1 MLTSREQKKLEH
13 YIHDLDV
20 NRVALA
26 FDALSEPNR
35 CLIFRALLK
44 GQSVRVGDLAK
55 VVGISDSLASQHL
68 KILSQAELVDKAK
81 DGKNVYYHVS
91 AKNPLINAL
100 QKAVET
106 KET

>member
-1 MLTSREQKKLEH
+1 MLTPREQKNLERYTH
-13 YIHDLDV
+13 NIDV
-20 NRVALA
+20 NRMSTA

-44 GQSVRVGDLAK
+44 GQRVRVGDLAV

-68 KILSQAELVDKAK
+68 KILSQADLVNKTKA
-81 DGKNVYYHVS
+81 GKSVYYRVNEG
-91 AKNPLINAL
+91 NPLISAL

-106 KET
+106 

>member
-1 MLTSREQKKLEH
+1 MLTPREQKNLERYTH
-13 YIHDLDV
+13 NLDV
-20 NRVALA
+20 NRLAQA

-68 KILSQAELVDKAK
+68 KTLSQAALVDKVK
-81 DGKNVYYHVS
+81 SGKSVYYHVNQT
-91 AKNPLINAL
+91 NPLVNAL
-100 QKAVET
+100 QKAVEV
-106 KET
+106 

>member
-1 MLTSREQKKLEH
+1 MLTPVEREKLEH
-13 YIHDLDV
+13 YTHGIDV
-20 NRVALA
+20 NRIATA

-68 KILSQAELVDKAK
+68 KILSQAGLTDKNK
-81 DGKNVYYHVS
+81 DGKSVYYHVNE
-91 AKNPLINAL
+91 ANPLIGAL
-100 QKAVET
+100 QKAVGL
-106 KET
+106 

>member
-1 MLTSREQKKLEH
+1 MLTPRERQNLEH
-13 YIHDLDV
+13 YIHDIDV
-20 NRVALA
+20 NRMATA

-68 KILSQAELVDKAK
+68 KTLSQAGLVHKVRE
-81 DGKNVYYHVS
+81 GKSVYYHINED
-91 AKNPLINAL
+91 NPMTGAL
-100 QKAVET
+100 QKAVEV
-106 KET
+106 